1 MENISQKSQTE
12 KRIKCEVRLS
22 SEPYFMMAT
31 INFDDFL
38 ILEKTN
44 EFLKGTY
51 HMNYV
56 TIRINDEITKY
67 LN

>member
-22 SEPYFMMAT
+22 TEPYFMDANL
-31 INFDDFL
+31 NFNEFV
-38 ILEKTN
+38 ILETTN

-51 HMNYV
+51 HMNYM
-56 TIRINDEITKY
+56 TIKINNEIKEY

>member
-1 MENISQKSQTE
+1 MENISQKSQTK

-22 SEPYFMMAT
+22 SEPYFMSANL
-31 INFDDFL
+31 NFDDFV
-38 ILEKTN
+38 ILERTN

-51 HMNYV
+51 HMNYLTV
-56 TIRINDEITKY
+56 RINDEIKKC

>member
-1 MENISQKSQTE
+1 MENISQKLQTE

-22 SEPYFMMAT
+22 TEPYFMTANL
-31 INFDDFL
+31 NFDEFV
-38 ILEKTN
+38 ISETTN

>member
-1 MENISQKSQTE
+1 MENTSQKSQIK

-51 HMNYV
+51 HMNYL
-56 TIRINDEITKY
+56 TIRINDEIKEY

>member
-1 MENISQKSQTE
+1 MENTYQKSQT
-12 KRIKCEVRLS
+12 KKLIKCEVRLS
-22 SEPYFMMAT
+22 SEPYFMSANL
-31 INFDDFL
+31 NFNEL
-38 ILEKTN
+38 IILERSN

>member
-1 MENISQKSQTE
+1 MENISQKSQTK

-22 SEPYFMMAT
+22 SEPYFMFANL
-31 INFDDFL
+31 NFDDFV
-38 ILEKTN
+38 ILERTN

-51 HMNYV
+51 HMNYLTV
-56 TIRINDEITKY
+56 RINDEIKKC